1 MKSQLHKITCPDRLD
16 DLKTI
21 IVNERKTN
29 LTRASYELYGIT
41 FVSNRAEADRVEYAP
56 TSADFS
62 PMSTKARV
70 AGYLKVY
77 DMVAEFRGAWKSDD
91 EAKVV
96 GYDNYPEA

>member
-1 MKSQLHKITCPDRLD
+1 
-16 DLKTI
+16 
-21 IVNERKTN
+21 
-29 LTRASYELYGIT
+29 
-41 FVSNRAEADRVEYAP
+41 
-56 TSADFS
+56 
-62 PMSTKARV
+62 MSTKARV